1 MQSGMRFCK
10 NCHRAIPETT
20 RIDAIFCSP
29 RCGWRYRNKLKREKR
44 AEDIKNQPFNLIEKN
59 YGIIKFLYQNNRTV
73 VSRLTLIEIGFD
85 PDIHSGMKNFIPED
99 HITDIM
105 IREYILSLDDELV
118 TIKKQKL

>member
-1 MQSGMRFCK
+1 MD
-10 NCHRAIPETT
+10 P
-20 RIDAIFCSP
+20 
-29 RCGWRYRNKLKREKR
+29 
-44 AEDIKNQPFNLIEKN
+44 IEKN

-73 VSRLTLIEIGFD
+73 VSRQTLIEIGFD
-85 PDIHSGMKNFIPED
+85 PDIYSGMKNFIPED